1 MSLVGSLEDL
11 GLGDILQ
18 IVSLARKSGR
28 LLLRTDGGT
37 GRILVSEGMVRGAA
51 IKGDREG
58 LRALLL
64 SAGVLTEAQF
74 EQARELAEAREID
87 LAEAVVEATD
97 ISRER
102 LDAVRREHVE
112 RSVIRMF
119 SWITG
124 EFSFEVREH
133 PDPEDLALVLP
144 TGINT
149 QYLAMEASRLR
160 DEGSLHGEPP
170 EDEELSFSGEESA
183 PEPEGETL
191 GSALDVMA
199 LAGARSVGSDEEAD
213 DTQPRRAS
221 SPEEFEAEEPD
232 ASVSVEVEVPAASVS
247 VDVEASPAPVH
258 VEVNVDGPAAAPS
271 EPPPLVALD
280 RNLTGLEWLKL
291 CIGDAFPRVHIF
303 QRDEDGMDRIRR
315 YLVRGVVPL
324 VALSPDLL
332 ASDRDQGL
340 LLARMRALSPE
351 MLVFAL
357 LADGDAPVPQGFDG
371 SLLRPNRAPDP
382 EQLDGELAT
391 ALREQFIEAGRRA
404 SGSSGSRP
412 RTSSALESL
421 RSVSD
426 RLRDPD
432 RRDDLLSLVLEFAA
446 RDLSRVAVFM
456 MRDDLALGMAQLGM
470 PKAGGPDDAALRQ
483 IQLPRGALPSLLAKA
498 LEERRGVRGRI
509 DEPDTAKLA
518 ELLGGTVPVEAYAA
532 PIESGGCV
540 AALLYADNLP
550 FDAPIA
556 DTTAL
561 EIVLHEAG
569 LALDRAL
576 LERALADARAEE

>member
-64 SAGVLTEAQF
+64 SAGLLTEAQF
-74 EQARELAEAREID
+74 EQARELAEARAID

-183 PEPEGETL
+183 PEPAGETL

-199 LAGARSVGSDEEAD
+199 LASARSVGSDEEAD

-221 SPEEFEAEEPD
+221 SPEGFEVEERD

-247 VDVEASPAPVH
+247 VDVEAPPAPVH
-258 VEVNVDGPAAAPS
+258 VDAPAAAPS

-303 QRDEDGMDRIRR
+303 QRDDDGMDRIRR
-315 YLVRGVVPL
+315 YLARGVVPL

-357 LADGDAPVPQGFDG
+357 LADGSAPVPQGFDG

-382 EQLDGELAT
+382 DQLDGELAT
-391 ALREQFIEAGRRA
+391 ALREQFIEAERRA

-456 MRDDLALGMAQLGM
+456 MRDDVALGMAQLGM
-470 PKAGGPDDAALRQ
+470 PKAGGPDDDALRQ

-518 ELLGGTVPVEAYAA
+518 ELLGGTVPAEAYAA

-550 FDAPIA
+550 LDAPIA

-569 LALDRAL
+569 LALDRTL
-576 LERALADARAEE
+576 LERALAEARADLE